1 MMTKQ
6 GMLLV
11 VSGPSG
17 AGKGTLCKNLINKY
31 QQVRYSVSATTRPPR
46 TGEADGKDYFF
57 KTREEFEG
65 MIAQEELLEWA
76 GVHDNY
82 YGTPKEPVMAALDRG
97 KDIILEIDVQGA
109 LQVKEKFPDA
119 VFIYILP
126 PSMKELEQR
135 LINRRTD
142 APEVIAK
149 RMRNAVGELVYVDRY
164 DYVIINDSMEEA
176 ATKLEAVVLAER
188 CRPKRVNYKVD

>member
-1 MMTKQ
+1 MTKQ

-65 MIAQEELLEWA
+65 MIAQEGLLEWA

-176 ATKLEAVVLAER
+176 VTKLEAVVLAER

>member
-1 MMTKQ
+1 MIRQ

-17 AGKGTLCKNLINKY
+17 AGKGTLCKALMGKY
-31 QQVRYSVSATTRPPR
+31 QEVRYSISATTRPPR
-46 TGEADGKDYFF
+46 TGERDGEDYFF
-57 KTREEFEG
+57 KSREEFEV

-76 GVHDNY
+76 PVHDNY
-82 YGTPKEPVMAALDRG
+82 YGTPRLPVMEALAG
-97 KDIILEIDVQGA
+97 GNDIILEIDVQGA

-135 LINRRTD
+135 LINRGTD
-142 APEVIAK
+142 SPEIIAK
-149 RMRNAVGELVYVDRY
+149 RMKNAVGELAYVNRY
-164 DYVIINDSMEEA
+164 DYVIINDSMDA
-176 ATKLEAVVLAER
+176 AAVKLEAVILAER
-188 CRPKRVNYKVD
+188 CRPKRVDYRVD